1 MPQFRIGTDDFKELI
16 GEGGYFVDKSL
27 LIREVIDGSKVTL
40 LPRPRRFGKTLNMTM
55 LRYFFEKTEDNT
67 ASLFEGLEISHHPE
81 YLKHQGQY
89 PVIYITL
96 KQIKGENFFE
106 IDLQLRKLVSQLYT
120 LHKPAAKIL
129 DNELTRSDFAD
140 LCNGTS
146 TNAALKNSLRDLITT
161 LYQYHKKPV
170 IVLID
175 EYDSPLIE
183 SWTNGYYDEMT
194 TFMRSWLGGGLK
206 HDTASALYR
215 AVVTG
220 ILRVA
225 KESIFSELNNLKV
238 CTTLLPNTLSQ
249 MFGFTEEE
257 IQKILIDFNLLD
269 HASTIREW
277 YNGYS
282 FGTKTIY
289 NPWSVTNYIDN
300 LPAPPGPHW
309 LNTSSNAL
317 IYEEL
322 QAGGL
327 EIEKD
332 LQSLLSS
339 VELRYP
345 INETITFRDI
355 GKSPANIW
363 SFLYFSGYLKVETP
377 QWADYDN
384 SLLTYALSIPNQE
397 IAAAYKQFVNQM
409 FGTGNQALGIK
420 SFLSIFLE
428 NKSSI
433 CLEEALQDLV
443 LGLVSMYDI
452 ARLPEAVFHAFILG
466 LLANLRSVYEIR
478 SNIESGYGRA
488 DILMIPKTTKY
499 PIGYV
504 IEFKSI
510 DPKKEPNKSADS
522 ALVQIQRKEYIAA
535 LHNAGVSPD
544 QVRTLAIILQGK
556 KIVVRG
562 IPAV

>member
-1 MPQFRIGTDDFKELI
+1 MPQFRIGTDDFKKLRE
-16 GEGGYFVDKSL
+16 EGGYFVDKTM
-27 LIREVIDGSKVTL
+27 LIKEIIDGSDVTL

-55 LRYFFEKTEDNT
+55 LRYFFEKTDEKTVN
-67 ASLFEGLEISHHPE
+67 LFEDLMISHYPE
-81 YLKHQGQY
+81 YMVHQDQY

-96 KQIKGENFFE
+96 KQIKGENFTE
-106 IDLQLRKLVSQLYT
+106 IDLQLRNLVSQLYT
-120 LHKPAAKIL
+120 LHKSAAVVL
-129 DNELTRSDFAD
+129 GNELIRSDFVN

-146 TNAALKNSLRDLITT
+146 SNAVLKNSLRDLITT

-183 SWTNGYYDEMT
+183 AWSNGYYDEMT
-194 TFMRSWLGGGLK
+194 AFMRSWLGGGLK

-238 CTTLLPNTLSQ
+238 STTLLPNTLSQ

-257 IQKILIDFNLLD
+257 IQKILVDFNLLD
-269 HASTIREW
+269 HAPTIRDW

-300 LPAPPGPHW
+300 LPALPGPHW

-322 QAGGL
+322 KAGGL

-339 VELRYP
+339 EELRYP

-355 GKSPANIW
+355 GRNPGNIW
-363 SFLYFSGYLKVETP
+363 SFLYFSGYLKVESP
-377 QWADYDN
+377 QWADYD
-384 SLLTYALSIPNQE
+384 STLLTYALSIPNQE

-409 FGTGNQALGIK
+409 FGTGNQSLEIK
-420 SFLSIFLE
+420 SFISFFLE

-433 CLEEALQDLV
+433 CLNEALQDLI
-443 LGLVSMYDI
+443 LSLVSMYDL
-452 ARLPEAVFHAFILG
+452 AKLPEAVFHAFVLG

-478 SNIESGYGRA
+478 SNAESGYGRA
-488 DILMIPKTTKY
+488 DILMIPKTQKY
-499 PIGYV
+499 PTGYC

-510 DPKKEPNKSADS
+510 DSKKDPNKAAESAYVQVQEKGYIT
-522 ALVQIQRKEYIAA
+522 ALNK
-535 LHNAGVSPD
+535 AGVNLD
-544 QVRTLAIILQGK
+544 KVRILAIILQGK
-556 KIVVRG
+556 TIVVRG
-562 IPAV
+562 